1 MGEGARLPAIPGYS
15 GLSFARPRA
24 YQGGRTTRGGI
35 ACYYRDSIAPHI
47 RDVSALVADDA
58 PSAADPTKSFAV
70 LRVDK
75 AAGFARDLYIVV
87 TYVVPIA
94 DNGISTAS
102 RGVWDALTACVQWAL
117 ERGHVLVVGDQN
129 ARTRVLPD
137 FPDVIMAG
145 EDQTLLSSGPTRA
158 LRRSQD
164 TGEPNSHGRNM
175 LAMCKG
181 TGLRIANGRSQGDT
195 AGAYTYLSPSG
206 DGSVVDYAL
215 ACPATMALLCRLR
228 VVPAPCSDH
237 NAVVVHLAL
246 EGPGSRRA
254 AAPEPRPLRMGGAAI
269 EPWAQDVLPLF
280 AAELEAI
287 RVAAPIA
294 AASGAAAFAPVAERF
309 EKVLADSYA
318 QVQASVRRSG
328 PRQPRWFDGE
338 LARGRK
344 AALAAM
350 RHNPRSARALQ
361 LRREY
366 QRLLRRKQRRF
377 KREQNISLVRTA
389 RENPK
394 AFWQRYKTRDPASA
408 GITKDQWSRHF
419 STLLGERPES
429 VSGAPVGAPAAAPVG
444 SSWSPRSADGSML
457 NSEITADDVTLR
469 VAGLRKGSATLGLL
483 SVEALRAAAQQLA
496 PCVAALLNGCTTVGS
511 LPKAWA
517 ITAITP
523 VLKGGDASDPGNY
536 RGIAVGTVLA
546 KLYASLI
553 HSRLSQWAESNGLRA
568 AGQAGFREDHRCS
581 DHLLTLRTIIEQ
593 QRVEKRPLYVC
604 FVDFRKAYDSVPREL
619 LWSKLERLGVHG
631 WCLDSIKAL
640 YGSVPMAVK
649 TSEGLTDTFECVMGV
664 KQGCPLSP
672 TLFGLYLDDFEHVLD
687 SATHVLDLPS
697 LAGRRLPALLYADD
711 LALASTSPSGL
722 QAQLDVLDTYAAQ
735 WGLTVNIAKTKA
747 VVFRNKASQVYP
759 LPLVVDGE
767 TIEVVDSFRYLGI
780 DLHCAKPMAAASA
793 SRKESAERAQLG
805 LRSRCT
811 QLGIV
816 DPALRVQ
823 LWDALVRPTM
833 LYGVEL
839 WGARDTGKGELAGDL
854 VHRDFL
860 RRLLGV
866 RSGTP
871 NMAVLAEVG
880 RYPLHIFAA
889 KMLCKFWNRMVVMEE
904 GRLVKQAFRAS
915 VALASRTP
923 SNSTHKSWAG
933 QVVSFLASLG
943 LPHDP
948 NAPRVVD
955 VKAVVEQLQCSYLAS
970 VTGSQSSKVQQYL
983 RMRSAVDTA
992 SYTPAAYLQAV
1003 GGWKQRQRMAQL
1015 RTGSHWLAV
1024 ETERFGASATQREQ
1038 RTCHRCSSNSVDDE
1052 EHMVFDCAALEGQRW
1067 NHPSLFSSGSRSL
1080 REFMAQDPTEVAA
1093 FVWECHKACTVVV

>member
-1 MGEGARLPAIPGYS
+1 M
-15 GLSFARPRA
+15 
-24 YQGGRTTRGGI
+24 
-35 ACYYRDSIAPHI
+35 
-47 RDVSALVADDA
+47 
-58 PSAADPTKSFAV
+58 
-70 LRVDK
+70 
-75 AAGFARDLYIVV
+75 
-87 TYVVPIA
+87 
-94 DNGISTAS
+94 
-102 RGVWDALTACVQWAL
+102 
-117 ERGHVLVVGDQN
+117 
-129 ARTRVLPD
+129 
-137 FPDVIMAG
+137 
-145 EDQTLLSSGPTRA
+145 
-158 LRRSQD
+158 
-164 TGEPNSHGRNM
+164 
-175 LAMCKG
+175 
-181 TGLRIANGRSQGDT
+181 
-195 AGAYTYLSPSG
+195 
-206 DGSVVDYAL
+206 
-215 ACPATMALLCRLR
+215 
-228 VVPAPCSDH
+228 
-237 NAVVVHLAL
+237 
-246 EGPGSRRA
+246 
-254 AAPEPRPLRMGGAAI
+254 
-269 EPWAQDVLPLF
+269 
-280 AAELEAI
+280 
-287 RVAAPIA
+287 
-294 AASGAAAFAPVAERF
+294 
-309 EKVLADSYA
+309 
-318 QVQASVRRSG
+318 
-328 PRQPRWFDGE
+328 
-338 LARGRK
+338 
-344 AALAAM
+344 
-350 RHNPRSARALQ
+350 
-361 LRREY
+361 
-366 QRLLRRKQRRF
+366 
-377 KREQNISLVRTA
+377 
-389 RENPK
+389 
-394 AFWQRYKTRDPASA
+394 
-408 GITKDQWSRHF
+408 
-419 STLLGERPES
+419 
-429 VSGAPVGAPAAAPVG
+429 
-444 SSWSPRSADGSML
+444 
-457 NSEITADDVTLR
+457 
-469 VAGLRKGSATLGLL
+469 
-483 SVEALRAAAQQLA
+483 
-496 PCVAALLNGCTTVGS
+496 
-511 LPKAWA
+511 
-517 ITAITP
+517 
-523 VLKGGDASDPGNY
+523 
-536 RGIAVGTVLA
+536 
-546 KLYASLI
+546 
-553 HSRLSQWAESNGLRA
+553 
-568 AGQAGFREDHRCS
+568 
-581 DHLLTLRTIIEQ
+581 
-593 QRVEKRPLYVC
+593 
-604 FVDFRKAYDSVPREL
+604 
-619 LWSKLERLGVHG
+619 
-631 WCLDSIKAL
+631 
-640 YGSVPMAVK
+640 
-649 TSEGLTDTFECVMGV
+649 
-664 KQGCPLSP
+664 
-672 TLFGLYLDDFEHVLD
+672 
-687 SATHVLDLPS
+687 LDLPS

-880 RYPLHIFAA
+880 RYPLRIFAA

-1080 REFMAQDPTEVAA
+1080 RDFMAQDPTEVAA